1 MPAHGNGLGCGLY
14 MSGSAACGRRS
25 PRGGTTPTACPAAR
39 GCKTPAGGG
48 ARPFEEAEA
57 TRLLL
62 DLLAGMLGGIPDKK
76 ADGRMNRASLKLR
89 ADLWQCEL
97 IRL

>member
-1 MPAHGNGLGCGLY
+1 
-14 MSGSAACGRRS
+14 MSGSTARGRRS
-25 PRGGTTPTACPAAR
+25 PRGGTTPTACPAAS
-39 GCKTPAGGG
+39 GCQTHAGGG
-48 ARPFEEAEA
+48 AHPFEEAEA
-57 TRLLL
+57 TCLLL

-76 ADGRMNRASLKLR
+76 ADGRRDRASLKLR